1 MPKLQGKVA
10 VVTGGSS
17 GIGLATAKRFVEEGA
32 FVYITGRRQTELD
45 KAVSLIGRGVAAV
58 QGDVSNLADLDRLYA
73 KVASEKGKIDILFA
87 GAGILDPPQ
96 TLAETT
102 EEGFDKVFAINT
114 RGLAFTV
121 KKALPLLT
129 DGGAIIVITSI
140 AENKGIPGFTA
151 YSATKAAVRSF
162 VRTWTAEL
170 KDRRI
175 RVNAISPGPI
185 DTPIFDQQAPTKEG
199 ADQARAQFAAA
210 VPFGRLG
217 RPEEIASTALF
228 LASDEASFIAG
239 VDLPVDGG
247 MTAV

>member
-45 KAVSLIGRGVAAV
+45 KAVSLIGDSVTAV
-58 QGDVSNLADLDRLYA
+58 QADVSNLADLDRLYA

-87 GAGILDPPQ
+87 GAGIVDPQ
-96 TLAETT
+96 ALAETT
-102 EEGFDKVFAINT
+102 EESFDKVFAINT

-121 KKALPLLT
+121 KKALPLLN

-185 DTPIFDQQAPTKEG
+185 DTPIFDSRRRPRKG
-199 ADQARAQFAAA
+199 
-210 VPFGRLG
+210 PS
-217 RPEEIASTALF
+217 RPEPSSPRRFRLAGSVARRRSHRPPCSLRLRKRASSQASTSRLMA
-228 LASDEASFIAG
+228 A
-239 VDLPVDGG
+239 
-247 MTAV
+247 